1 MSNDT
6 HTEENSKIY
15 CKHVIVKVLLYDL
28 CTFSLH
34 TNLYVIKED
43 EYGGDGAYAAKD
55 FQQDELIEKGIIR
68 PYYGSGEENPF
79 VFTWSDDRTK
89 WGMGSAKSV
98 SI

>member
-1 MSNDT
+1 M
-6 HTEENSKIY
+6 
-15 CKHVIVKVLLYDL
+15 
-28 CTFSLH
+28 H

-89 WGMGSAKSV
+89 WGMGSGKSV
-98 SI
+98 CI